1 MNPFFIR
8 ELVALTLLFG
18 ALGATPGMAQAALAG
33 GEAEPGE
40 QMMSEAPPAPAA
52 GPVVRINSA
61 NAKTLQ
67 TLYGVGPRRARA
79 ILHYRKLRGPFRS
92 EQDLLKV
99 RGIAE
104 DFLKRNRGRLRWD

>member
-8 ELVALTLLFG
+8 GLIALTLLFG
-18 ALGATPGMAQAALAG
+18 ALSLASGTARAALTG
-33 GEAEPGE
+33 GEEEPDE
-40 QMMSEAPPAPAA
+40 RMMSEMPAAPAA

-61 NAKTLQ
+61 DEKTLQ

-79 ILHYRKLRGPFRS
+79 ILRYRKLRGPFRN

-104 DFLKRNRGRLRWD
+104 DFLRRNRGRLRWD